1 MPGGHKKKKERKK
14 EKLAMCHL
22 ECEPLTFRV
31 FMRQEIFLF
40 LCIHGIHKR
49 RLDGLSSMSFLHH
62 DIQDCSIMS

>member
-1 MPGGHKKKKERKK
+1 MPGAHKKKRKKERKIS
-14 EKLAMCHL
+14 HVS
-22 ECEPLTFRV
+22 FRV
-31 FMRQEIFLF
+31 SAPHFQSIHEARNFLF